1 MGQKTIKK
9 EFEGTSPPAV
19 FIGSKLKYP
28 EVNIGVLSLGEINEE
43 AWEHNAPNHWSEKN
57 EKIERIL
64 ELRQGLINSKTRTTV
79 KEIRKNNKLLR
90 KIQEVGMAT
99 IKADMEIKLK
109 KPPIMKIMKYD
120 QHVMPIGISAKLESL
135 KEIGNLKIPTPVE
148 KIYDDTDMKSA
159 EGIMELYKKG
169 FNEQELTQILS
180 IGVTGLGK
188 NRKLVPT
195 RNSITAVDDLIGRRI
210 IKEILNYETID
221 KPRIY
226 QGGHLGNYY
235 TIIMIPGIWN
245 YELFETS
252 IPSGK
257 TTTDH
262 ETHRGRKNYAEE
274 TEGGYYAA
282 RIGILEYLKKIK
294 KQATTILY
302 RITTPEYTTPLG
314 VWVCRNSVRKALQE
328 EKKEYETNNE
338 TIERAR
344 MMTKEKWGYDIKEL
358 INKSKI
364 IKLVRTQKRITE
376 WF

>member
-344 MMTKEKWGYDIKEL
+344 MMIKEKWGYDIKEL